1 MEQLFLTKE
10 KLSRYLIQPYS
21 DTLKVLVI
29 NIIDMKVCII
39 CKKEYKE
46 DEGHCHIITGECHC
60 NDCHDVSTSKK
71 DGVCEFC

>member
-1 MEQLFLTKE
+1 
-10 KLSRYLIQPYS
+10 
-21 DTLKVLVI
+21 
-29 NIIDMKVCII
+29 MKVCII

-46 DEGHCHIITGECHC
+46 DEGHCHTITRECHC